1 MTEERAI
8 AEYIRDFRKKHKLSQ
23 EQLAEKCNVSID
35 TISHLEREIA
45 NPSLKTLRALA
56 SFMGTTI
63 IGILQGRQDKSD

>member
-63 IGILQGRQDKSD
+63 IDLLQERQDKSD